1 MDHASTSPM
10 RDKRPIVENDAEP
23 EEFKLSMIKM
33 YDSKIVQSEN
43 SDLEESEDEMSGFII
58 QTVKEK

>member
-1 MDHASTSPM
+1 M
-10 RDKRPIVENDAEP
+10 RDKRPNVENDAEP